1 MRKIVQF
8 FCALGLVFG
17 LGATLTVQAAEP
29 VSDLQASNITSSS
42 ASISWNGSG
51 DRFEL
56 RYGLP
61 GEVIYSIGVDDADF
75 DNEELLNG
83 INISDADGDGNN
95 WGIISASGYIHSG
108 DYALYSAS
116 WTSSDGALSPDNW
129 LVLPEMELGGSFSFW
144 ANGVG
149 DYAAEHFGVGVFFEG
164 DEELTMLDEWTAT
177 AEPTQYVVDLSAY
190 ADRTGYIVIRHF
202 DCSDMYYLLVDDIE
216 VFGAP
221 QWIQTADPAENPFE
235 ISGLDSFTEYV
246 VEVRSWAGEEASDW
260 ARISFQ
266 TKASGPD
273 QEAADFVIGLIDA
286 IGTVDFPNSFDAIS
300 DAYDAYYAL
309 TETQQALVTNFGVLW
324 EAIARWN
331 ALYDEGLAINDLA
344 ADHITANSANI
355 SWSSPKGER
364 FDLVYSPKGELLL
377 SEDFESGMEGWT
389 TIDNDGDGYNWVW
402 KTDDADGINLKAHND
417 SEGSV
422 GSASYINY
430 VGATEP
436 DNWLVSPQ
444 VELGGTFSF
453 WAAGQDPNYPS
464 EIFGVYVS
472 ATGTDVADF
481 EQVGDDFVATG
492 DWEQIVVDLS
502 DFSGKGYVAIRHYNV
517 TDQFKL
523 LIDDVEIRAAAE
535 KVIIRDITST
545 SYELTGLN
553 PETEYTVSVL
563 AKLGEDFEG
572 DWYSIDFTTKGTEPS
587 FDIDDLRADEI
598 TANSALISWESDA
611 SNFDLR
617 YRELVP
623 GAVVLFEDFE
633 SGEIGSDWTIN
644 DSDGDGYNWEISTG
658 DQIVVHSGTSCVAS
672 ASYDNPT
679 YAALTPD
686 NWLTTPQ
693 VELGGSL
700 SFWAAGQD
708 ASYAAEVFGVYVSTD
723 GVNWD
728 LLGGSDIT
736 ATSIMTQYT
745 FDLSAYSGKGYI
757 AFRHYNCTDM
767 FRLNID
773 DIEITGPA
781 VGGTWVDV
789 PALSD
794 KSHLLDGLNPET
806 VYEVQVS
813 AAGADNWASV
823 IFTTMPE
830 VAPLE
835 VINVEA
841 IDITDNSATIQW
853 YSEAQ
858 NFELRYREKA
868 VGDVIFSDDFES
880 GMESWTVSDAD
891 GDGYNWFWQT
901 DEADGTNLQAHNDS
915 EGSIGSASYINGLG
929 ALTPDNWLISPQFEL
944 GGTFSFWAMGQDPS
958 YAAEVFGVYV
968 STDGINFD
976 QVGSDFTA
984 TGSWQQIVVDLSA
997 YSGQGLV
1004 AIRHYNCTDWFKL
1017 VIDDVEITGP
1027 APETPWTVISGI
1039 SGLSQVLSGLESQ
1052 TTYQVEVRAINGE
1065 ETGEWVATQFTTVM
1079 SEEDKQA
1086 LAQPVIDLINAIGEV
1101 EYTIESYN
1109 AIVEAD
1115 NAYSELPEEVQP
1127 YVTNYDVLEEAWTR
1141 FYELDDAAV
1150 DDVVAFMTLV
1160 NAIDD
1165 PVTLESEDGIV
1176 AAREAYDALPELA
1189 IIFYS
1194 QYIANYLET
1203 LEAAEEAL
1211 AQLKLQ
1217 AAKDELQA
1225 IIDDLKYIQTVAQEH
1240 SEVPAY
1246 IISALGTLISNAEA
1260 VLNNEEATL
1269 EQVQGATVTAKS
1281 GLLTL
1286 VEAAKGIFKNAF
1298 EGLKQ
1303 SGDDPAWWTEIIDPA
1318 KAEVDGLAWDFS
1330 KNAEENIT
1338 ALTAQGRAI
1347 YEAAEAALNAKRSA
1361 QGIEETLDGVQVKK
1375 VVIDNHVFILR
1386 GEKMFNMNGAEVK

>member
-17 LGATLTVQAAEP
+17 LGATLTAQAAEP

-61 GEVIYSIGVDDADF
+61 SKVIFSVVDDADYEDLSGF
-75 DNEELLNG
+75 SIKD
-83 INISDADGDGNN
+83 SDGDGNN
-95 WGIISASGYIHSG
+95 WGIFTGMTGLIHSG
-108 DYALYSAS
+108 DIGFYSAS
-116 WTSSDGALSPDNW
+116 YASGALTPDNW
-129 LVLPEMELGGSFSFW
+129 LVLPELELGGSISFW
-144 ANGVG
+144 ASGYSNWPE
-149 DYAAEHFGVGVFFEG
+149 EHFGVGVFFEG

-177 AEPTQYVVDLSAY
+177 ADPTQYVVDLSAY
-190 ADRTGYIVIRHF
+190 AGQTGYIVIRHF
-202 DCSDMYYLLVDDIE
+202 NCTDNYYLFVDDIE
-216 VFGAP
+216 VIGAP
-221 QWIQTADPAENPFE
+221 QWIQVVDNAKNPFE
-235 ISGLDSFTEYV
+235 ISGLDPFTEYIV
-246 VEVRSWAGEEASDW
+246 DVRSWAGEEASEW
-260 ARISFQ
+260 ASLSFQ
-266 TKASGPD
+266 TAASSED
-273 QEAADFVIGLIDA
+273 QEAANYVIGLIDA
-286 IGTVDFPNSFDAIS
+286 IGTVEFPGSFDALN
-300 DAYDAYYAL
+300 DAYSAYFAL
-309 TETQQALVTNFGVLW
+309 TETQQALVTNIDDLW
-324 EAIARWN
+324 EAIDRWN

-344 ADHITANSANI
+344 VNHITETSANI
-355 SWSSPKGER
+355 SWSSPQADHFDVRYSLKGLAEGFESGDFNGWTTVDNDGDGFNWEIGQGITAPTQHTIGDYCAISASYDNDSQTALTPDNWLISPQVELGGSMTLYATGQDDSYIAEHFAVYVSTTGKEISDFTQVSEEWEITTSKDYQLYTVDLSEFSGQGYVAIR
-364 FDLVYSPKGELLL
+364 HFNCTDMFYLNIDDITISTPVLGEFRDITSTSYELTGLNSETGYTVEVRGKLGEDFEGDWYSIDFTTKGTEPSFDIDNLRADEITANSALISWESDASNFDLRYRELLPG
-377 SEDFESGMEGWT
+377 SVIFSDDFESGMENWT

-402 KTDDADGINLKAHND
+402 KTDEADKAPLKTHND

-422 GSASYINY
+422 GSASYINN

-453 WAAGQDPNYPS
+453 WAAGQDPNYSS

-481 EQVGDDFVATG
+481 VQVGSDFTATG

-523 LIDDVEIRAAAE
+523 LIDDVEI
-535 KVIIRDITST
+535 
-545 SYELTGLN
+545 
-553 PETEYTVSVL
+553 
-563 AKLGEDFEG
+563 
-572 DWYSIDFTTKGTEPS
+572 
-587 FDIDDLRADEI
+587 
-598 TANSALISWESDA
+598 
-611 SNFDLR
+611 
-617 YRELVP
+617 
-623 GAVVLFEDFE
+623 
-633 SGEIGSDWTIN
+633 
-644 DSDGDGYNWEISTG
+644 
-658 DQIVVHSGTSCVAS
+658 
-672 ASYDNPT
+672 
-679 YAALTPD
+679 
-686 NWLTTPQ
+686 
-693 VELGGSL
+693 
-700 SFWAAGQD
+700 
-708 ASYAAEVFGVYVSTD
+708 
-723 GVNWD
+723 
-728 LLGGSDIT
+728 
-736 ATSIMTQYT
+736 
-745 FDLSAYSGKGYI
+745 
-757 AFRHYNCTDM
+757 
-767 FRLNID
+767 
-773 DIEITGPA
+773 TGPA
-781 VGGTWVDV
+781 VEGSWIDV

-806 VYEVQVS
+806 AYEVQVS

-858 NFELRYREKA
+858 NFELRYREKV

-880 GMESWTVSDAD
+880 GVLSSDWTVLDND
-891 GDGYNWFWQT
+891 GDGNVWDVISGDDIVT
-901 DEADGTNLQAHNDS
+901 HSGTACAS
-915 EGSIGSASYINGLG
+915 SASYINNVG
-929 ALTPDNWLISPQFEL
+929 ALTPDNWLVSPQVEL
-944 GGTFSFWAMGQDPS
+944 GGTFSFWAAGQDAS
-958 YAAEVFGVYV
+958 WSSEVFAVLV
-968 STDGINFD
+968 STDDGESWT
-976 QVGSDFTA
+976 QVGEDITA
-984 TGSWQQIVVDLSA
+984 TGTMTQYIFDLSA
-997 YSGQGLV
+997 FSGQGLV
-1004 AIRHYNCTDWFKL
+1004 AIRHYNCTDMFRL
-1017 VIDDVEITGP
+1017 NIDDVEIRAA
-1027 APETPWTVISGI
+1027 APETPWNVMSGI
-1039 SGLSQVLSGLESQ
+1039 SGLSQYLGLLNSN
-1052 TTYQVEVRAINGE
+1052 TTYDVEVRAVNGE
-1065 ETGEWVATQFTTVM
+1065 EVGEWVATQFTTEM
-1079 SEEDKQA
+1079 SEEDIQA
-1086 LAQPVIDLINAIGEV
+1086 LVQPVIDLINAIGEV
-1101 EYTIESYN
+1101 EYTLESYN
-1109 AIVEAD
+1109 AIVEAN
-1115 NAYSELPEEVQP
+1115 NAYSALPEDVQP
-1127 YVTNYDVLEEAWTR
+1127 YVTNYDVLEAAIDR
-1141 FYELDDAAV
+1141 FNELDEAAV
-1150 DDVVAFMTLV
+1150 ADVIAFRYLV

-1194 QYIANYLET
+1194 GAMADYVEA

-1225 IIDDLKYIQTVAQEH
+1225 LIDDLKYIQTVAQEH

-1269 EQVQGATVTAKS
+1269 EQLQGAIATAKS

-1330 KNAEENIT
+1330 KNAEENIA
-1338 ALTAQGRAI
+1338 ALTAEGRAI